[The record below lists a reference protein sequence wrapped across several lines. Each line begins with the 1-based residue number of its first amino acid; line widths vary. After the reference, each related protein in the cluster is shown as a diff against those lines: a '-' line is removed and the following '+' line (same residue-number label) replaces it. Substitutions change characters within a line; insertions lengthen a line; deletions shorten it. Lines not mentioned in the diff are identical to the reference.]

1 MYLRRAVCKTL
12 ALPLRA
18 PPGPAPL
25 RKDASVR
32 WMSSNKFPG
41 SSGSN
46 MIYYLVVGVTVSAGG
61 YYTYRS
67 VTSKQ
72 VKHTGHIKDLKEE
85 SKAELQPL
93 QGEKE
98 NLEGVEEASSAAPE
112 VSSEEASSAAP
123 EVSSEEASSAA
134 PEVSSEEAS
143 SAAPEVSSEEAS
155 SAAPEVSSEEA
166 SSAAPEVSSEE
177 ASSAAPEVSSEEAQV
192 VNAEESSDAEESSGA
207 AAAGRAED
215 ASACPGAA
223 EAAQVEITVV
233 GAEAEP
239 EVPNATVRESTQVS
253 TSEVPGAAPD
263 EAAAISSD
271 KGTAEN
277 ESSDE
282 YAELEEENSPV
293 ESEPFAEGV
302 LQEEASVGAEAT
314 TQG

>member
-93 QGEKE
+93 Q
-98 NLEGVEEASSAAPE
+98 
-112 VSSEEASSAAP
+112 
-123 EVSSEEASSAA
+123 
-134 PEVSSEEAS
+134 
-143 SAAPEVSSEEAS
+143 
-155 SAAPEVSSEEA
+155 
-166 SSAAPEVSSEE
+166 
-177 ASSAAPEVSSEEAQV
+177 
-192 VNAEESSDAEESSGA
+192 
-207 AAAGRAED
+207 
-215 ASACPGAA
+215 
-223 EAAQVEITVV
+223 
-233 GAEAEP
+233 AEP

-253 TSEVPGAAPD
+253 TSEVTGAAPAPYEAAAISSDKGTASELTGAAPDEAAVISNDNGTASEVPGAAPDEAVAISNDNGTASEVPGAAPD

>member
-93 QGEKE
+93 Q
-98 NLEGVEEASSAAPE
+98 
-112 VSSEEASSAAP
+112 
-123 EVSSEEASSAA
+123 
-134 PEVSSEEAS
+134 
-143 SAAPEVSSEEAS
+143 
-155 SAAPEVSSEEA
+155 
-166 SSAAPEVSSEE
+166 VSSEE

-253 TSEVPGAAPD
+253 TSEVTGAAPAPYEAAAISSDKGTASELTGAAPDEAAVISNDNGTASEVPGAAPDEAVAISNDNGTASEVPGAAPD